1 MFDNNRFVCLLNNCM
16 VDENKPFSENYAVI
30 RKNKVERHQLDKHEL
45 NENEFFA
52 TLMENLVSRKTE
64 W

>member
-1 MFDNNRFVCLLNNCM
+1 M

-64 W
+64 